1 MMKTRLL
8 LDTCALIWAATNA
21 QLSRQANDALQE
33 AADEGNTIAISA
45 ISAWE
50 LGLLSAR
57 GRLPGTKGPMAM
69 FQSAI
74 EQSDVELAP
83 LDPSILIESS
93 FLPGDIH
100 SDSADRIIIA
110 TARAND
116 FTVVTRDSAILD
128 YARQGYVRAIAC

>member
-1 MMKTRLL
+1 
-8 LDTCALIWAATNA
+8 
-21 QLSRQANDALQE
+21 
-33 AADEGNTIAISA
+33 
-45 ISAWE
+45 
-50 LGLLSAR
+50 
-57 GRLPGTKGPMAM
+57 M

-74 EQSDVELAP
+74 EQPDVELAP
-83 LDPSILIESS
+83 LDQSILIESS

-100 SDSADRIIIA
+100 SDPADRIIIA